1 MVLPLKSLPKKKTYR
16 ENILLPIEVWLEVF
30 WPGLGAGWVCSDI
43 RLLVL
48 DDVFPI
54 RAFFF
59 LLLFDVSF
67 NMTQPAVTTG
77 VFTVQTPQQLESSP
91 RKVWAYPHRPPPRGD
106 PSWLD
111 PEPSSSSSWFSAH
124 VKPRN
129 DDHRNF
135 RCFSPDFKNALCYQP
150 YLVNHLPWCLGLGS
164 KGFIVRYTWFHHLD
178 SWPPHPTSP
187 PCVPLALPASGVWVF
202 YFGPFFWETN
212 DLLSWQSL

>member
-1 MVLPLKSLPKKKTYR
+1 MLFFRLWSPRWSYLWRVFQKKKKKTYR
-16 ENILLPIEVWLEVF
+16 ENILLPIEVCLEVF
-30 WPGLGAGWVCSDI
+30 WPGLGTGWVCSDI

-54 RAFFF
+54 RAFF

-91 RKVWAYPHRPPPRGD
+91 RKVWAYPHCPPPWGD

-135 RCFSPDFKNALCYQP
+135 RCFSPDFKKCPLLPTVSGQPAALM
-150 YLVNHLPWCLGLGS
+150 
-164 KGFIVRYTWFHHLD
+164 
-178 SWPPHPTSP
+178 
-187 PCVPLALPASGVWVF
+187 
-202 YFGPFFWETN
+202 FGIGI
-212 DLLSWQSL
+212 